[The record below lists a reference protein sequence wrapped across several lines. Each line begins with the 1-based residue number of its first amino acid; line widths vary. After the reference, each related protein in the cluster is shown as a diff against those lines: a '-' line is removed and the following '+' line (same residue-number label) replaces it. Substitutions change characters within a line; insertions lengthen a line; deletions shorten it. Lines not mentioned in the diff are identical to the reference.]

1 MSENKTNMEVVNNV
15 SPSGSVAAA
24 LMNSYNGVGF
34 DIAKYRPTDMVNAES
49 LPERAWKYIDERL
62 IAVAKSE
69 LVGIA
74 DLNSRPDTNVSFDGL
89 SSTVYTR
96 ERVSNMSDANMAV
109 SPDTRGESGALDFD
123 SIGVPLVVTYKD
135 FPVNTKQMAEAA
147 RVGLPLRTQ
156 LVEEATRSVSRLLEE
171 TLFNGKYTAAG
182 STIYG
187 YTEFPDRNIGTLTG
201 DWSVVGTTPE
211 EIFDD
216 VNKMVNAS
224 MADNHFGP
232 WVLYIPWE
240 YSVRLN
246 EDYLV
251 TTNNYPNVG
260 SIRERIMQIPGLEAI
275 HVSKNLNGVTTTG
288 EVVLVEMSS
297 STVQVIN
304 GMPFTVVDWEPA
316 GSPNWSHTFKAMT
329 ISVPFL
335 YSDYSGQC
343 GIVHYSVT

>member
-1 MSENKTNMEVVNNV
+1 MAENKTNMEVVNNG
-15 SPSGSVAAA
+15 SPSGSVASA

-34 DIAKYRPTDMVNAES
+34 DISKYRPTDMITAES

-74 DLNSRPDTNVSFDGL
+74 DLNSRADTNVNFNGL

-96 ERVSNMSDANMAV
+96 ERVSQMSDANMAV
-109 SPDTRGESGALDFD
+109 SPDTRGERGALDFD

-156 LVEEATRSVSRLLEE
+156 LVEEATRSVSRLLEA
-171 TLFNGKYTAAG
+171 TLFNGDYTAAG

-187 YTEFPDRNIGTLTG
+187 YTTFPDRNTGSLTAS
-201 DWSVVGTTPE
+201 WTTATSAQ
-211 EIFDD
+211 IFDD

-224 MADNHFGP
+224 MGDNHFGP

-240 YSVRLN
+240 YSIKLN
-246 EDYLV
+246 EDY
-251 TTNNYPNVG
+251 TTDGTYPTVG
-260 SIRERIMQIPGLEAI
+260 SIRQRLMQIPGLEDI
-275 HVSKNLNGVTTTG
+275 RVSKNLTG
-288 EVVLVEMSS
+288 TGGSGEEVVLVEMTS

-304 GMPFTVVDWEPA
+304 GMPLTVVDWEPA
-316 GSPNWSHTFKAMT
+316 GSPNWSHTFKVMT

-335 YSDYSGQC
+335 YSDYDGQC
-343 GIVHYSVT
+343 GIVHYSVA